1 MELWPGRPF
10 PLGATPDRDGTNFAV
25 YSGIADGVTLCL
37 FDAAGAEQ
45 QLPMLE
51 RDAGVWHGFA
61 PGVGPGQRYGYR
73 VSGPYEPTQGL
84 RCNPNKLLLDPYA
97 RAITG
102 EIDWVDAVFGYMPG
116 IPDSFSTLD
125 SAPHVP
131 RSLVAADDFDWGSD
145 APPAIPYSDTVIY
158 ETHVK
163 GFTQLHPRVPAALR
177 GTYAGLA
184 SKAAIDHL
192 TGLGI
197 TAVELLPVHQHVD
210 DGFLR
215 SKGLENYWG
224 YSTLGFFAPH
234 TGYSA
239 QVRAGKPGGQV
250 AEFKAMVKAL
260 HAAGLEI
267 ILDVVFNHTA
277 EGNDLGPT
285 LAFRGFDNPAYYRLV
300 AGNAR
305 YYFDTT
311 GTGNSPNVEDPAC
324 LRLIMDSLRFWITEM
339 HVDGYRFD
347 LAVALAREHGG
358 FDRVSAFFDL
368 MAQDPIIS
376 KVKLIAEPWDVGQP
390 DSYDVGQFPAQW
402 SEWNGRYR
410 DTVRDFWRGVAGTL
424 PDLAT
429 RLTGSADLY
438 GPSRRRPNASINFV
452 TCHDGF
458 TLRDLVSYEQK
469 NNQANGE
476 SNNDGTNDNRSWNCG
491 SEGPTDDAGV
501 LAMRAG
507 QSRAMLGM
515 LLLSLGVPMLLG
527 GDEFGR
533 TQGGNNNAYCQ
544 DNEISWFDWKA
555 VDKDLL
561 AFTRAVIA
569 TRRRHPVLRR
579 RRFASGVR
587 RDDIQWFTP
596 AGSAMTHSDWGA
608 GWTRSVVAYLD
619 GTRDADRDDHGTPM
633 LDDDL
638 LLVVN
643 GWWEP
648 LTFTLPDVGSP
659 REWQRELDSR
669 PGSAETVAG
678 QALAPGSKLAVEPR
692 SLVLLRAPRPA

>member
-10 PLGATPDRDGTNFAV
+10 PLGATTGRDGTNFAV

-45 QLPMLE
+45 QLPMVE
-51 RDAGVWHGFA
+51 QDAGVWHGFA

-73 VSGPYEPTQGL
+73 VSGPYEPAQGL

-102 EIDWVDAVFGYMPG
+102 EIDWVDAVLGYVPG
-116 IPDSFSTLD
+116 TPDSFSTLD

-131 RSLVAADDFDWGSD
+131 RSLVVADDFDWGSD
-145 APPAIPYSDTVIY
+145 APPAIPYSDTIIY

-163 GFTQLHPRVPAALR
+163 GFTQLHPRVPVALR

-197 TAVELLPVHQHVD
+197 TAVELMPVHHHVD

-215 SKGLENYWG
+215 SKGLDNYWG
-224 YSTLGFFAPH
+224 YSTLGFLAPH
-234 TGYSA
+234 AGYSA

-260 HAAGLEI
+260 HAAGLEV

-277 EGNDLGPT
+277 EGNHLGPT

-300 AGNAR
+300 ASNAR
-305 YYFDTT
+305 NYFDTT
-311 GTGNSPNVEDPAC
+311 GTGNSPNAENPAC
-324 LRLIMDSLRFWITEM
+324 LRLIMDSLRYWITEM

-358 FDRVSAFFDL
+358 FDTVSAFFDL

-469 NNQANGE
+469 HNGANGE
-476 SNNDGTNDNRSWNCG
+476 SNNDGTDDNRSWNCG

-501 LAMRAG
+501 LDMRAG

-587 RDDIQWFTP
+587 RDDIEWFTP
-596 AGSAMTHSDWGA
+596 VGSAMTDSDWEA

-619 GTRDADRDDHGTPM
+619 GTRGADRDDYGAPM

-659 REWQRELDSR
+659 REWQRELNSH

-678 QALAPGSKLAVEPR
+678 KALAPGSKLAVEPR
-692 SLVLLRAPRPA
+692 SFVLLRAPRPA

>member
-51 RDAGVWHGFA
+51 QDAGVWHGFA

-73 VSGPYEPTQGL
+73 VSGPYEPAQGL

-97 RAITG
+97 QAITG
-102 EIDWVDAVFGYMPG
+102 EIDWVDAVLGYVPG
-116 IPDSFSTLD
+116 TPDSFSTLD

-131 RSLVAADDFDWGSD
+131 RSLVVADDFDWGSD
-145 APPAIPYSDTVIY
+145 APPAIPYSDTIIY

-197 TAVELLPVHQHVD
+197 TAVELMPVHHHVD

-215 SKGLENYWG
+215 SKGLDNYWG
-224 YSTLGFFAPH
+224 YSTLGFLAPH
-234 TGYSA
+234 AGYSA

-260 HAAGLEI
+260 HAAGLEV

-277 EGNDLGPT
+277 EGNHLGPT

-300 AGNAR
+300 ASNAR
-305 YYFDTT
+305 NYFDTT
-311 GTGNSPNVEDPAC
+311 GTGNSPNAENPAC
-324 LRLIMDSLRFWITEM
+324 LRLIMDSLRYWITEM

-469 NNQANGE
+469 RNGANGE
-476 SNNDGTNDNRSWNCG
+476 SNNDGTDDNRSWNCG

-501 LAMRAG
+501 LDMRAG

-587 RDDIQWFTP
+587 RDDIEWFTP
-596 AGSAMTHSDWGA
+596 VGSAMTDSDWEA

-619 GTRDADRDDHGTPM
+619 GTRGADRDDYGAPM

-659 REWQRELDSR
+659 REWQRELNSH

-678 QALAPGSKLAVEPR
+678 KALAPGSKLAVEPR
-692 SLVLLRAPRPA
+692 SFVLLRAPRPA